1 LKTSRH
7 LKPRTDRVRSLCV
20 NLDPPSDTSRLPLQ
34 GRDAPEDAVDDWLAH
49 IAAGRVQVR

>member
-7 LKPRTDRVRSLCV
+7 LKPRTDRVRSHCV

-49 IAAGRVQVR
+49 IAAGRIQVR